1 MISERRISEEETEGL
16 QFGGK
21 SSTFETSFNFVNSL
35 LGAGIIGIPLAIQ
48 QCGLLLGIASFA
60 LVAFFIYQSVTMMVA
75 CGIRNKVYNLE
86 ELAEVTLGSA
96 GFYISTIAMF
106 FFAGGGQTAYLVI
119 LGDTVPAVAHTFSDD
134 NIFTNRTFVL
144 LFLSTFIILPL
155 CLSRELGHLAFTSL
169 LSIILEVVLLCV
181 IAFASFQERAEHSHS
196 GFQPKDI
203 RDINTS
209 LFAGIGTMS
218 FALVCQHNSFLL
230 FQSLE
235 SPTMVKWRKVAAQ
248 SITFGFLI
256 CLAFGLVGFLAFYP
270 EVEGDILN
278 NFPVDSHSVSIA
290 RGVLAATMLFTYPVE
305 LYVSRHCLTTLLLRW
320 RQRSSSSLQQQISSS
335 ASSQSHDGG
344 DIEMHTEVRSMIHQ
358 GRVSSSGFQR
368 LQQQEDAHAAPPVS
382 SALTPAST
390 PASPSLSSSQSIVD
404 ITVPHLQ
411 EPSSSR
417 RHRQRQKY
425 NQVQTMDED
434 DVDSDSSNNNNNS
447 RKRSAINGTADLV
460 RREVITTVAIT
471 TPDSVV
477 NNPLWPTENTSAVPT
492 KSSFSFDD
500 NDADFE
506 EIVFDEASKAAHDPH
521 QQETGRAVANS
532 STPVVGRQP
541 STNDDAMLDDVHAPN
556 VSTTAVAAISWYE
569 HLLWTFLIWLV
580 TLIIALSSR
589 ELGVISALTG
599 TVAASTLG
607 YTLPALIFFRCHLTQ
622 WNELLSL
629 FRECCCMRSAT
640 SASDATASPSISP
653 SISPSAVSTSTVMMR
668 PIGRDLWEICHTELW
683 PLVRLFVFP
692 SLLLIF
698 GVATFL
704 IGVTTVLV
712 NS

>member
-1 MISERRISEEETEGL
+1 MISERRVSEEETEGL
-16 QFGGK
+16 HFGGK

-96 GFYISTIAMF
+96 GFYVSTIAMF

-144 LFLSTFIILPL
+144 LFFSTFIILPL

-181 IAFASFQERAEHSHS
+181 IAFAPFQERAEHSHS
-196 GFQPKDI
+196 GFQPNDV

-235 SPTMVKWRKVAAQ
+235 TPTMTNWRKVAAQ

-256 CLAFGLVGFLAFYP
+256 SLAFGLVGFLAFYP

-278 NFPVDSHSVSIA
+278 NFPVNSHSVSIA

-320 RQRSSSSLQQQISSS
+320 RQRSLPSQQISS
-335 ASSQSHDGG
+335 AMAHDGG
-344 DIEMHTEVRSMIHQ
+344 DIEMYAEVTSTMHHHHRR
-358 GRVSSSGFQR
+358 GSSSASGFQR
-368 LQQQEDAHAAPPVS
+368 LQQQDDAHAQTSLAP
-382 SALTPAST
+382 
-390 PASPSLSSSQSIVD
+390 LSSSQSLGNTTIAVEQ
-404 ITVPHLQ
+404 PRLQ
-411 EPSSSR
+411 EPPSR
-417 RHRQRQKY
+417 RHRQQQTKY
-425 NQVQTMDED
+425 NQVQMIDED
-434 DVDSDSSNNNNNS
+434 DLHDNNS
-447 RKRSAINGTADLV
+447 THDSNRKRSFNGTADLA
-460 RREVITTVAIT
+460 REVGATATTAAAST
-471 TPDSVV
+471 TPVSIVD
-477 NNPLWPTENTSAVPT
+477 NPLWPASTVSEMPA
-492 KSSFSFDD
+492 KSPFSFDK

-506 EIVFDEASKAAHDPH
+506 EIVFDESSAAPRDRHMETH
-521 QQETGRAVANS
+521 QVVALATPAAARPQPPTNVDSVEAHSSSVPNAV
-532 STPVVGRQP
+532 
-541 STNDDAMLDDVHAPN
+541 
-556 VSTTAVAAISWYE
+556 AISWNE
-569 HLLWTFLIWLV
+569 HLLWTLLIWL
-580 TLIIALSSR
+580 I
-589 ELGVISALTG
+589 
-599 TVAASTLG
+599 
-607 YTLPALIFFRCHLTQ
+607 
-622 WNELLSL
+622 
-629 FRECCCMRSAT
+629 
-640 SASDATASPSISP
+640 
-653 SISPSAVSTSTVMMR
+653 
-668 PIGRDLWEICHTELW
+668 
-683 PLVRLFVFP
+683 
-692 SLLLIF
+692 
-698 GVATFL
+698 
-704 IGVTTVLV
+704 
-712 NS
+712 